1 MSWNYSG
8 LLIRTQPPGQI
19 GQVDID
25 ASLIHSLTTHET
37 RACSMYVTIQQA
49 TKLTGKS
56 RATIT
61 RHISSGKLSKTDKGI
76 DTAELMRVYG
86 ALIDTLDASLNDSMT
101 THDASQMHQNSEF
114 IDALRAQIE
123 LLKDQ
128 VADIKT
134 DRDHWRNQA
143 TMLLTHQP
151 EPPKAEQP
159 TRSRLYEKL
168 FGRK

>member
-1 MSWNYSG
+1 
-8 LLIRTQPPGQI
+8 
-19 GQVDID
+19 
-25 ASLIHSLTTHET
+25 
-37 RACSMYVTIQQA
+37 MYVTIQEA

-56 RATIT
+56 RATISS
-61 RHISSGKLSKTDKGI
+61 HISTGKISKTEKGI

-86 ALIDTLDASLNDSMT
+86 ALIDTLDDSHDDSRNDSMT

-143 TMLLTHQP
+143 TMLLAPP
-151 EPPKAEQP
+151 EPKAEQP
-159 TRSRLYEKL
+159 TRSRLYDKL
-168 FGRK
+168 FGRR

>member
-1 MSWNYSG
+1 
-8 LLIRTQPPGQI
+8 
-19 GQVDID
+19 
-25 ASLIHSLTTHET
+25 
-37 RACSMYVTIQQA
+37 MYVTIQEA

-61 RHISSGKLSKTDKGI
+61 RHISIGKLSKTDKGI

-86 ALIDTLDASLNDSMT
+86 ALVDTLDDSVDASQNDSLT

-123 LLKDQ
+123 LLKCQ

-151 EPPKAEQP
+151 KAEP
-159 TRSRLYEKL
+159 DSPVKSRLFKKL
-168 FGRK
+168 FGKRN

>member
-1 MSWNYSG
+1 
-8 LLIRTQPPGQI
+8 
-19 GQVDID
+19 
-25 ASLIHSLTTHET
+25 
-37 RACSMYVTIQQA
+37 MYVTIQEA

-56 RATIT
+56 RATIS

-86 ALIDTLDASLNDSMT
+86 ALVDTLDDSRDASNDDSHDDSMT

-151 EPPKAEQP
+151 EPPKTEQP
-159 TRSRLYEKL
+159 IRSLLFEKL
-168 FGRK
+168 FGKRNY